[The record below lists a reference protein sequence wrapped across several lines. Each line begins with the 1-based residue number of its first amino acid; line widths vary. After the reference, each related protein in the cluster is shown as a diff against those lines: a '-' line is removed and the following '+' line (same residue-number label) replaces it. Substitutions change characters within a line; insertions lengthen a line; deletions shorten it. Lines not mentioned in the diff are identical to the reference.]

1 MRIGVRVF
9 RVTGSDKLTAVGR
22 KIALE
27 LIVDLGRGRS
37 ICRATRQEKRDRG
50 GQQGFHLEML

>member
-1 MRIGVRVF
+1 
-9 RVTGSDKLTAVGR
+9 
-22 KIALE
+22 

-37 ICRATRQEKRDRG
+37 ICRATRQKKRDRG